1 MTKLVIAGTILVDA
15 IKTIP
20 LYPEVGKLVQI
31 SSVSH
36 SVGGAV
42 PNTAIDI
49 AKLDKDFSVTVF
61 GKIGKDDYGTFV
73 KCEMEKAGLDVSHLL
88 VSESAPTSFTDAM
101 SILGGER
108 TFFTLPGANAELDVD
123 DFDFDALAPSHL
135 HLGYLLLLDT
145 LDRADTEYG
154 SRAARLLAKAKERGI
169 TTSIDLISEP
179 SDRYK
184 SVVAPVLPY
193 VDYLIVN
200 EVEAAKIANI
210 PLKDGSVDKKTL
222 QDISTRIL
230 DMGVQKKVI
239 LHCPMLGSC
248 LDRSGKFTAVPS
260 LDLPKGYIVGAT
272 GAGDAF
278 CAGALY
284 GLLHGYTDEEILSL
298 GSLCAAANLSCADSV
313 SGMRPLNELFALE
326 KLYKR
331 KTNIC

>member
-1 MTKLVIAGTILVDA
+1 MKKLVIAGTILVDA

-31 SSVSH
+31 SSVSR

-49 AKLDKDFSVTVF
+49 AKLDKDFKVTVF
-61 GKIGKDDYGTFV
+61 GKVGSDDYGSFV
-73 KCEMEKAGLDVSHLL
+73 TAEMEKAGLDVSHLL
-88 VSESAPTSFTDAM
+88 VSDSAPTSFTDAM

-123 DFDFDALAPSHL
+123 DFDFETLSPTHL
-135 HLGYLLLLDT
+135 HLGYLLLLDA
-145 LDRADTEYG
+145 LDKKDEVYG
-154 SRAARLLAKAKERGI
+154 SRAARLLAMAKERGI

-184 SVVAPVLPY
+184 SVVAPALPY
-193 VDYLIVN
+193 VDYLIIN
-200 EVEAAKIANI
+200 EVEAAKIADVS
-210 PLKDGSVDKKTL
+210 LKDGSVDKETL
-222 QDISTRIL
+222 QDISARLL

-248 LDRSGKFTAVPS
+248 LDKSGSFTAVPS

-284 GLLHGYTDEEILSL
+284 GLLHDYTDEEILSL
-298 GSLCAAANLSCADSV
+298 GSLCAAANLSAADSV
-313 SGMRPLNELFALE
+313 SGMRPLSELLELE

-331 KTNIC
+331 KKNVC

>member
-1 MTKLVIAGTILVDA
+1 MKKLVIAGTILVDA

-31 SSVSH
+31 SSVSR

-42 PNTAIDI
+42 PNTAIDM
-49 AKLDKDFSVTVF
+49 ATLDKDFPITVF
-61 GKIGKDDYGTFV
+61 GKIGKDDYGAFV
-73 KCEMEKAGLDVSHLL
+73 KSEMEKAGLDVSRLL

-123 DFDFDALAPSHL
+123 DFDFDALSPSHL

-145 LDRADTEYG
+145 LDRYDEEFG
-154 SRAARLLAKAKERGI
+154 CRAARLLAKAKERGI

-184 SVVAPVLPY
+184 SVVAPALPY
-193 VDYLIVN
+193 VDYLIIN
-200 EVEAAKIANI
+200 EVEAAKIADI
-210 PLKDGSVDKKTL
+210 PLKNGTVDKETL
-222 QDISTRIL
+222 QTISARL
-230 DMGVQKKVI
+230 LEMGVRKKVV

-248 LDRSGKFTAVPS
+248 LDKGGEFTAVPS

-284 GLLHGYTDEEILSL
+284 GLLHGYTDREMLSL
-298 GSLCAAANLSCADSV
+298 GSLCAAANLSKADSV
-313 SGMRPLNELFALE
+313 SGMRPLAELLELE

-331 KTNIC
+331 KNNIC